1 MVKNWYLLTAVQ
13 LQILLCLVGLG
24 MLIIGASSV
33 QAEVLAQQPT
43 VDVPTVT
50 GTPSGPI
57 ASVNIDQTVV
67 YVHTGPGQDYPVI
80 GILVGGQKVPALGI
94 SRGGD
99 WVQIVYPGGPDGVG
113 WVFGR
118 LMTLTGELPVFTPPP
133 TPTPRSSP
141 TFDPTLEAQ
150 FIGGVAA
157 TPLPTFTEPPLLAN
171 PTPGGITTTIV
182 SRSVPMG
189 FIIIGLAV
197 VGLFGVTISFLR
209 GR

>member
-1 MVKNWYLLTAVQ
+1 M
-13 LQILLCLVGLG
+13 IGVGW
-24 MLIIGASSV
+24 LIAGASSA
-33 QAEVLAQQPT
+33 QAEALAQQPT

-50 GTPSGPI
+50 GTQSGPI
-57 ASVNIDQTVV
+57 ALVNIDQTIV
-67 YVHTGPGQDYPVI
+67 YVHTGPSQDYPVI
-80 GILVGGQKVPALGI
+80 GILVGGEKVPALGM

-99 WVQIVYPGGPDGVG
+99 WIQIVYLGGPDGMG

-118 LMTLTGELPVFTPPP
+118 LMTLTGDLPIFTPPP

-141 TFDPTLEAQ
+141 TFNPTLEAQ
-150 FIGGVAA
+150 FVGGVAA
-157 TPLPTFTEPPLLAN
+157 TPLPTFTEPPILSN
-171 PTPGGITTTIV
+171 PTPGGITTPIV